1 MGYKKLI
8 SPEFRVTVGDYEVT
22 DGIEVECFSS
32 KESHMDWCR
41 VELSPQLQGV
51 LKFKDMDEASVELGY
66 EDDFDSLIDGYVRCG
81 DTDYWK
87 EIMIKDDMM
96 KLDRVTIKASFVDC
110 EPQDVIRY
118 VLACAGIEDYE
129 GMVATCS
136 HEMLPVHGADRR
148 LTRYEGEH
156 PENFRSR
163 IAMYEE
169 ICKLGGTNEG
179 VLLAVRTLGY
189 TSPVLVRANDL
200 TGFSH
205 FTLDGSWL
213 LDGSRTLESDTIEN
227 RWAEFYIVI
236 VMDADEEHP
245 ISFDIMR
252 KTVRKWKEVGAKD
265 NYFFKYNLSIRQP
278 HTGNFL
284 EVLYKKHLFY
294 YDYRK
299 LDGMWK
305 LDGSYM
311 LDAEMTPVGT
321 RIGYRYE
328 SLYEFHE
335 AGLAVMAYNYACRM
349 VESAILKAAYSF
361 RMYYFEYLKTDG
373 SWTTD
378 GSYVVDAQ
386 MSPREMRWSTT
397 FHHQH
402 EEKLLMKQRYRMQPC
417 EEEYSIRKT
426 LERYRMVI
434 DYFDY
439 LKLNGLWKLT
449 GSRLMDAQRTEYTT
463 KQAYSFGVEHTRE
476 FRVIWHEEHNLIFLD
491 GTWSLDGSKIIDAWQ
506 KMEVL

>member
-1 MGYKKLI
+1 MIENFIEYMWYLFTTPLKKLKKALNKWYI
-8 SPEFRVTVGDYEVT
+8 L
-22 DGIEVECFSS
+22 
-32 KESHMDWCR
+32 CR
-41 VELSPQLQGV
+41 VFG
-51 LKFKDMDEASVELGY
+51 KRFDEAK
-66 EDDFDSLIDGYVRCG
+66 EDILRARD
-81 DTDYWK
+81 
-87 EIMIKDDMM
+87 
-96 KLDRVTIKASFVDC
+96 
-110 EPQDVIRY
+110 
-118 VLACAGIEDYE
+118 E

-148 LTRYEGEH
+148 LTWYEGEH

-169 ICKLGGTNEG
+169 ICELGGTNEG

-305 LDGSYM
+305 LDGSCM
-311 LDAEMTPVGT
+311 LDAEM
-321 RIGYRYE
+321 
-328 SLYEFHE
+328 F
-335 AGLAVMAYNYACRM
+335 
-349 VESAILKAAYSF
+349 
-361 RMYYFEYLKTDG
+361 
-373 SWTTD
+373 
-378 GSYVVDAQ
+378 Q
-386 MSPREMRWSTT
+386 REMRWSTT

-402 EEKLLMKQRYRMQPC
+402 EEELLLKQRYRMQPC
-417 EEEYSIRKT
+417 EEVYRIRKT
-426 LERYRMVI
+426 LERYQM
-434 DYFDY
+434 D
-439 LKLNGLWKLT
+439 
-449 GSRLMDAQRTEYTT
+449 MDAQRTEYTT

-491 GTWSLDGSKIIDAWQ
+491 GTWSLDGSKIIYGWQ
-506 KMEVL
+506 KTEVL